1 MKTKKTG
8 KPSAASKAAIEFA
21 ILILTAAILFSI
33 AISLGLSDKFNQ
45 FLGTQHYTFDVI
57 LTGAGFFAA
66 AMAVFAFRRW
76 FELRR
81 TYKKLA
87 QSEEQLRFQAT
98 LLDEI
103 GDSITATDLEGKI
116 TYVNQTECDWVKR
129 NADELIGQSVEIYG
143 QDFSLGAT
151 QKEIIQTT
159 LEKGR
164 WSGEICNTVSDGSK
178 IIVECHTWLMKD
190 KDGNPTGLC
199 GVARNITERKEHERE
214 LLKYKRYLEALD
226 AASGIL
232 LHSIEEIKY
241 DEFLAVLG
249 PASDA
254 DRVHIFLKVVDKNLR
269 IPLRRKTQWCRNE
282 KIPPVPT
289 ELTENRFFGKIFPQW
304 QKTLVTGRHICL
316 STENFPPQQLD
327 FWESL
332 RIKALLIVPMLIDN
346 QLNGFMSFDNC
357 TETRQW
363 TESEIEFLRTAAV
376 DLAFAMK
383 RLEIKEE
390 LKKQR
395 DFAQKLI
402 ETAQTIVL
410 VLDKDANIVTF
421 NPYFE
426 KLSGW
431 RLEEVKGKSWFDTFL
446 PKEDRQKIHK
456 IFSTAVTDIPTKGNI
471 NPIIIKNGQFR
482 YIEWFDKTLQDEKGN
497 VTGLLSTGQ
506 DITERLKAEQEL
518 KDSEIRL
525 KTIFDDARDGILLA
539 DIETR
544 KFQMY
549 NKMICKML
557 GYTEEEI
564 TRLSVNDIHPE
575 KDLPR
580 VIETFER
587 QVQGEIKLA
596 DSSPVKR
603 KDGSVFYAD
612 ITASPITLGGRK
624 YLMGSFRDITERKQA
639 EEDLKKAHSELEQR
653 VIQRTAALQ
662 QINAQL
668 VKTIEERDRIQKILQ
683 ETEKLAGA
691 GKLAAQIA
699 HEINNPI
706 AGIKNSFLLI
716 KTAVDKNHP
725 YFEYV
730 GRIEKEIDRV
740 SQIVRQMFDLY
751 RPDTRSADKFKVCE
765 AIKDITELLKIAS
778 QENQIHIEVDCPH
791 DVTIILSEALFR
803 QVIYNIVQNAIQASP
818 PQGIVKITA
827 LIDNSRLNIQ
837 VSDEGHGIDEKIRD
851 KIFEPFF
858 TTGSGGP
865 GSGIGLGL
873 PITKDI
879 ISAMD
884 GTIDFTSKKDKGTV
898 FNISIPIG
906 NESRTF

>member
-8 KPSAASKAAIEFA
+8 KPSAASKATIEFA

-33 AISLGLSDKFNQ
+33 AISLGLSDKFYE
-45 FLGTQHYTFDVI
+45 FPGSQHYTFDVI

-66 AMAVFAFRRW
+66 AIAIFAFRRW

-87 QSEEQLRFQAT
+87 QSEEQLRFQAM

-103 GDSITATDLEGKI
+103 GDGVIATDFKGTI
-116 TYVNQTECDWVKR
+116 TYVNQAQCNRIKISKDK
-129 NADELIGQSVEIYG
+129 LIGQSVEIYG
-143 QDFSLGAT
+143 QDPSLGAT

-159 LEKGR
+159 IEKGR

-199 GVARNITERKEHERE
+199 GVSRDITERKERERE
-214 LLKYKRYLEALD
+214 LLKHKRYLEALD
-226 AASGIL
+226 TASGIL

-254 DRVHIFLKVVDKNLR
+254 DRVHIFLKVADENLR

-304 QKTLVTGRHICL
+304 QKTLATGRHICL

-332 RIKALLIVPMLIDN
+332 RIKALLIVPVLIDN

-376 DLAFAMK
+376 DLAFAIK
-383 RLEIKEE
+383 RLEIKKE

-426 KLSGW
+426 KLSGR
-431 RLEEVKGKSWFDTFL
+431 RLEEVKGKNWIDTFL
-446 PKEDRQKIHK
+446 PEEDRQKIRK
-456 IFSTAVTDIPTKGNI
+456 LFATAITDISTKGNI
-471 NPIIIKNGQFR
+471 NPIIMKNSQFR
-482 YIEWFDKTLQDEKGN
+482 YIEWFDKMLQDEKGN

-506 DITERLKAEQEL
+506 DITERLKAEEQ
-518 KDSEIRL
+518 
-525 KTIFDDARDGILLA
+525 
-539 DIETR
+539 
-544 KFQMY
+544 
-549 NKMICKML
+549 
-557 GYTEEEI
+557 
-564 TRLSVNDIHPE
+564 
-575 KDLPR
+575 
-580 VIETFER
+580 
-587 QVQGEIKLA
+587 
-596 DSSPVKR
+596 
-603 KDGSVFYAD
+603 
-612 ITASPITLGGRK
+612 
-624 YLMGSFRDITERKQA
+624 
-639 EEDLKKAHSELEQR
+639 LKKVHLELEQR

-662 QINAQL
+662 QINTQL

-706 AGIKNSFLLI
+706 AGIKNSFLLVKDAI
-716 KTAVDKNHP
+716 DKNHP

-751 RPDTRSADKFKVCE
+751 RPDTRSADKFKVRE

-778 QENQIHIEVDCPH
+778 QEKQIHIEIDCPH
-791 DVTIILSEALFR
+791 NVTIVLSEALFR

-827 LIDNSRLNIQ
+827 LIDDSRLDIQ
-837 VSDEGHGIDEKIRD
+837 VSDEGHGIDEKNRD

-873 PITKDI
+873 SITKDI

-906 NESRTF
+906 NEPAK

>member
-8 KPSAASKAAIEFA
+8 KPSAASKATTEFA

-33 AISLGLSDKFNQ
+33 AISLRLSDKFYE
-45 FLGTQHYTFDVI
+45 FLGSQHYTFDVI

-66 AMAVFAFRRW
+66 AIAVFAFRRW

-81 TYKKLA
+81 TYKKLT

-103 GDSITATDLEGKI
+103 GDGVTATDFKGTI
-116 TYVNQTECDWVKR
+116 TYVNQAQCNRIKISKDK
-129 NADELIGQSVEIYG
+129 LIGQSVEIYG
-143 QDFSLGAT
+143 QDPFLGAT
-151 QKEIIQTT
+151 QEEIIQTT

-178 IIVECHTWLMKD
+178 IIVECQTWLMKD

-199 GVARNITERKEHERE
+199 GVSRDITERKERERE
-214 LLKYKRYLEALD
+214 LLKHKRYLEALD
-226 AASGIL
+226 ATSGIL

-254 DRVHIFLKVVDKNLR
+254 DRVHIFLKVADENLR

-282 KIPPVPT
+282 KISPVPT
-289 ELTENRFFGKIFPQW
+289 ELTEKRFFGEIFPDW
-304 QKTLVTGRHICL
+304 HKMLAVGKTICL
-316 STENFPPQQLD
+316 CTKSFPPQQLD

-332 RIKALLIVPMLIDN
+332 RIKALLIVPVLIDN

-363 TESEIEFLRTAAV
+363 TESEIEFLRTAAA
-376 DLAFAMK
+376 DLAFAIK

-410 VLDKDANIVTF
+410 VLDTDANIVTF

-426 KLSGW
+426 KLSGYQFK
-431 RLEEVKGKSWFDTFL
+431 EVKGKNWIDTLL
-446 PKEDRQKIHK
+446 PEEDRQKIRK
-456 IFSTAVTDIPTKGNI
+456 LFATAITNTSTRGNV
-471 NPIIIKNGQFR
+471 NPIVTKDGHLR

-525 KTIFDDARDGILLA
+525 KTIFEDSFDGIVLA
-539 DIETR
+539 DTETR
-544 KFQMY
+544 KFQMH

-564 TRLSVNDIHPE
+564 TRISVNDIHPK

-580 VIETFER
+580 VIEIFESQAR
-587 QVQGEIKLA
+587 GKIKLA
-596 DSSPVKR
+596 DSLPVKR

-624 YLMGSFRDITERKQA
+624 YLMGSFRDITERKRA
-639 EEDLKKAHSELEQR
+639 EEEIKKAHSELEQR

-706 AGIKNSFLLI
+706 AGIKNSFLLV
-716 KTAVDKNHP
+716 KDAVDKNHP

-778 QENQIHIEVDCPH
+778 QEKQIHIEIDCPH
-791 DVTIILSEALFR
+791 NVTIILSEALFR

-827 LIDNSRLNIQ
+827 LIDDSRLDIQ

-873 PITKDI
+873 SITKDI

-906 NESRTF
+906 NKSRTF